1 MSVFTIRE
9 ARREDCT
16 QIRQLVQDLADMEKM
31 PNGPKI
37 TVKDLEKDGF
47 DRDPPYFYTYV
58 AELSSETKEDAV
70 VPDKGKDV
78 SMVNGHHEVPAG
90 ESQQSSIIIGF
101 AIYYFSYSTWTGRCV
116 YLEDLYVIPKYRKQ
130 GVGAALFTRVAKRCH
145 ELGCQRLDFAVLNW
159 NPAQDFYK
167 KLGAVNI
174 TNTESWEHFRLS
186 DEALENLVL

>member
-16 QIRQLVQDLADMEKM
+16 QIRHLAQELADMEMM

-37 TVKDLEKDGF
+37 TDKDLERDGF

-58 AELSSETKEDAV
+58 AELSSETGEDAV

-90 ESQQSSIIIGF
+90 ESQQSSIIVGY
-101 AIYYFSYSTWTGRCV
+101 AIYYFSYSTWVGRCV

-130 GVGAALFTRVAKRCH
+130 GVGAALFTRVAK
-145 ELGCQRLDFAVLNW
+145 VM
-159 NPAQDFYK
+159 FYS
-167 KLGAVNI
+167 NY
-174 TNTESWEHFRLS
+174 
-186 DEALENLVL
+186 

>member
-16 QIRQLVQDLADMEKM
+16 HIRHLAQELADMEMM

-37 TVKDLEKDGF
+37 TAK
-47 DRDPPYFYTYV
+47 
-58 AELSSETKEDAV
+58 
-70 VPDKGKDV
+70 
-78 SMVNGHHEVPAG
+78 GHHEVPAG
-90 ESQQSSIIIGF
+90 ESQQSSVIIGY
-101 AIYYFSYSTWTGRCV
+101 AIYYFSYSTWVGRCV

-186 DEALENLVL
+186 DETLENLAL